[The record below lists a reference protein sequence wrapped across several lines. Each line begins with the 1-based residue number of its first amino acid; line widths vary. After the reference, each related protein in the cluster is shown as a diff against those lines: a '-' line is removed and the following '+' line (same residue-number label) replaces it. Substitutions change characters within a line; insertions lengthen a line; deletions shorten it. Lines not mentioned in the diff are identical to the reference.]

1 MHVSKEQTRIL
12 KGIAI
17 IMVLFGHLIPQ
28 FLPYAD
34 LYVPVKRMVS
44 QLGVEIF
51 MIISGYGVMVAYI
64 IPEKK
69 PAIFFA
75 KRFVQL
81 WPVYAFAMLAY
92 FLMSKYL
99 FGDNVTFQSLFLNL
113 LWLQVF
119 FNVQNDIYS
128 AAHFFSALLIVYFI
142 TFIALTVGFKRHKA
156 LVVSAGFIAV
166 QLIYHVLFGRY
177 IFTDYIASFSF
188 GLFLASCISEK
199 NTRFNYFYLLTFI
212 FCLSDSYSLM
222 KLLVGCAVF
231 LLLLRILQKQLFA
244 AIQLRILNIFGIYS
258 YIIYLS
264 HNYFVWKW
272 PQIVAEVGSKLETGG
287 VIIIATLAWTICL
300 FTINSL
306 YIGKILPSLLVQL
319 SKRSN

>member
-1 MHVSKEQTRIL
+1 
-12 KGIAI
+12 
-17 IMVLFGHLIPQ
+17 
-28 FLPYAD
+28 
-34 LYVPVKRMVS
+34 
-44 QLGVEIF
+44 
-51 MIISGYGVMVAYI
+51 
-64 IPEKK
+64 
-69 PAIFFA
+69 
-75 KRFVQL
+75 
-81 WPVYAFAMLAY
+81 
-92 FLMSKYL
+92 
-99 FGDNVTFQSLFLNL
+99 
-113 LWLQVF
+113 
-119 FNVQNDIYS
+119 
-128 AAHFFSALLIVYFI
+128 
-142 TFIALTVGFKRHKA
+142 
-156 LVVSAGFIAV
+156 
-166 QLIYHVLFGRY
+166 
-177 IFTDYIASFSF
+177 
-188 GLFLASCISEK
+188 
-199 NTRFNYFYLLTFI
+199 
-212 FCLSDSYSLM
+212 M